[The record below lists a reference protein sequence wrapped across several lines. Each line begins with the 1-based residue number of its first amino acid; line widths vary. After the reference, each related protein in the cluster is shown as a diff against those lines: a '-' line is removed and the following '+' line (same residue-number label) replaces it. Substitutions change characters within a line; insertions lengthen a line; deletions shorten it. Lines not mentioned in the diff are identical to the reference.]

1 MLTSASCA
9 AARYALRRAML
20 SMVAPEATTRASR
33 SGSTSASG
41 TDSGNALL
49 QIAVAPGFPVF
60 DQRNPV
66 GGFGNLYCRNF
77 VDPARQ
83 ADSNRVE
90 IDRL

>member
-1 MLTSASCA
+1 MAQASKP
-9 AARYALRRAML
+9 ARRQQQRGECNAVFADNDHP
-20 SMVAPEATTRASR
+20 VAGPDPQR
-33 SGSTSASG
+33 GQDG
-41 TDSGNALL
+41 CDLGNALL

-66 GGFGNLYCRNF
+66 GGFGNVYCRNF